1 MNSAGQPIA
10 ACHITPVESKIF
22 YMQYT
27 FYFSKVSSSTKDMM
41 LRRKFH
47 QKKLVSAK
55 NEGGGGGKKNFN
67 CKCYISKEDKNNIR
81 PAFYY

>member
-47 QKKLVSAK
+47 QKKIGV
-55 NEGGGGGKKNFN
+55 GKK
-67 CKCYISKEDKNNIR
+67 
-81 PAFYY
+81 